1 VSRRKN
7 RTIGTL
13 AAVLIAATL
22 APSASLAADD
32 LRSQD
37 ALDAARSLPPE
48 QLVAVSEA
56 LHSRDLRA
64 QDALDAARGL
74 PPDQVPAVSEGL
86 RAGAATTARLGTSD
100 GFDWFS
106 AVIGAAGAF
115 ALIGVSRAGARQIR
129 RRPAQITHRA
139 GRELELVDVRPEI

>member
-13 AAVLIAATL
+13 AAVLTAAML
-22 APSASLAADD
+22 APSASLAAD
-32 LRSQD
+32 LRSPD

-106 AVIGAAGAF
+106 AVIGAAGAL